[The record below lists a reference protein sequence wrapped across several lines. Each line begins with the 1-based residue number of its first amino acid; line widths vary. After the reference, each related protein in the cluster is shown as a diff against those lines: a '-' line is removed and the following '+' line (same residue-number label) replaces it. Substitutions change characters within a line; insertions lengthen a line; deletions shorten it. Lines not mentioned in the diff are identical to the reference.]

1 MAVEWGPYNIQAN
14 AVCPTVVLTDMGKQI
29 WNDPARARE
38 REMKLARI
46 PLGRFCE
53 PQDVAD
59 AVVFLASPAANFLT
73 GQSIPLEGGVLA
85 AP

>member
-1 MAVEWGPYNIQAN
+1 V
-14 AVCPTVVLTDMGKQI
+14 VCPTIVLTDMAKRI
-29 WNDPARARE
+29 WGDPARVKE
-38 REMKLARI
+38 RESKLARI

-53 PQDVAD
+53 PVEVAD

-73 GQSIPLEGGVLA
+73 GQSTPLEGGILA